1 MKILTSAEHPNII
14 QLFEIYETDSE
25 LLLIMELATGGEVCS
40 SHVPAIGYISC
51 TVQCERVLPGFHS

>member
-40 SHVPAIGYISC
+40 SHIGYISC